1 MELGSYGMNGVTIF
15 HLNHGQNTFS
25 QLAMMYRRYTRVYGN
40 KPKLTKE
47 IMEKKI
53 TIEYYSISK
62 DEYVAIEDMNHEHLV
77 NVIYKSV
84 TNKGTYLANFRVR
97 DNVDA
102 IRWVRG
108 TIKILYTSIEEE
120 IEEDR

>member
-1 MELGSYGMNGVTIF
+1 
-15 HLNHGQNTFS
+15 
-25 QLAMMYRRYTRVYGN
+25 
-40 KPKLTKE
+40 
-47 IMEKKI
+47 MEKKI
-53 TIEYYSISK
+53 TIEYYSVSK
-62 DEYVAIEDMNHEHLV
+62 DEYVAIEDMNNEHLV

-84 TNKGTYLANFRVR
+84 TNKVTYLANFRVR

-108 TIKILYTSIEEE
+108 TIKIQYTSIEEE